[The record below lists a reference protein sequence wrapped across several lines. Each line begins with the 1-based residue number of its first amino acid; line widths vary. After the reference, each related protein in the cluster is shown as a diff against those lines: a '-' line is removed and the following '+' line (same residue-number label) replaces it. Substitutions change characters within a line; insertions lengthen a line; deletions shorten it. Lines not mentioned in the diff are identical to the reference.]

1 MQRLLRVV
9 ALTHFAC
16 LISAGVTSAQQLPTT
31 QQVTSTSKLAW
42 DAYPDDNN
50 NVAKFVAELYVKT
63 DIVMSPDGTT
73 WRPRAA
79 APVALLLDQGRP
91 AIDVTSSSQ
100 TGPVFGSALSQGVE
114 YVAFLRAVTTSGD
127 VSELSN
133 GTAPFTLSSVQP
145 NSCTGHNITVSVQDW
160 TRSVPIGNRGRVL
173 WQLANSFPIVQLQIK
188 LGSQVVAQIDGT
200 ELRDNAGSYLS
211 LPRTPGTYGFT
222 VFAKDNQ
229 GCTAETTAVSRSI
242 VIF

>member
-42 DAYPDDNN
+42 DAYGDNS

-100 TGPVFGSALSQGVE
+100 TGPVFGSALRQGVE
-114 YVAFLRAVTTSGD
+114 YVAFLRAVMTSGD

-133 GTAPFTLSSVQP
+133 GTDPFALVATQP
-145 NSCTGHNITVSVQDW
+145 TCNGHNIIVSVQDW
-160 TRSVPIGNRGRVL
+160 TRVVPVGSRARVL
-173 WQLANSFPIVQLQIK
+173 VQLANAFPIVQLQVK
-188 LGSQVVAQIDGT
+188 LGTQVVAEVNGA
-200 ELRDNAGSYLS
+200 ELRDMAGLYFS
-211 LPRTPGTYGFT
+211 LPRAAATYSFT
-222 VFAKDNQ
+222 VFAKDNT
-229 GCTAETTAVSRSI
+229 GCTAETTAISRSI
-242 VIF
+242 IVF